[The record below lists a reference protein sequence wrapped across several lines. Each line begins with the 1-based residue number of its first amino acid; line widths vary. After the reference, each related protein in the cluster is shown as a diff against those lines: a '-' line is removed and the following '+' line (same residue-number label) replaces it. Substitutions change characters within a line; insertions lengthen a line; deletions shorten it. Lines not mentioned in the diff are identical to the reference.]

1 MANVNKVIDDIS
13 QILILKYDK
22 QKKAA
27 WGMHRGYMLLV
38 EGLYENNQN
47 YISISMCASFSGAP
61 VQQVLMHS
69 VRVADKVNCSSAG
82 YRMNLRYAVSGK
94 HDKNVDKAV
103 DSVRALVD
111 FVITNEGVNC
121 DEKGMQGTVEIWSF
135 QGKRVFLCP
144 ESAEGLS
151 FNLNKAAAANAG
163 IKENFVLGIVGA
175 IIGSLV
181 GMVVV
186 LLVARLGYISALASA
201 LMGFAVVFG
210 YKKLGKKMSILGG
223 VICAV
228 IAIVM
233 TYVAFRIDC
242 AWNLYD
248 VFQEAKGFYER
259 TFMECVKETKEWYER
274 LDAMDDYRHN
284 LIMMMLA
291 GVIGAIGAPLTEYKN
306 QIEQYDMGKLS

>member
-1 MANVNKVIDDIS
+1 MANVKKVIDDIS
-13 QILILKYDK
+13 QILVLKYDK
-22 QKKAA
+22 QAQVA

-38 EGLYENNQN
+38 EGVVENRQT
-47 YISISMCASFSGAP
+47 YISISLCASFSGAP

-69 VRVADKVNCSSAG
+69 VRVPDKVTCTSAG

-103 DSVRALVD
+103 DAVRALVD
-111 FVITNEGVNC
+111 FVITNEGMNC
-121 DEKGMQGTVEIWSF
+121 DEKGMQGTVEIWSL

-144 ESAEGLS
+144 ESAEGLTY
-151 FNLNKAAAANAG
+151 NMAKASAAYAN
-163 IKENFVLGIVGA
+163 IKENYVLGIVGA
-175 IIGSLV
+175 LLGSLV
-181 GMVVV
+181 GTAVV

-210 YKKLGKKMSILGG
+210 YKKLGKKMSIFGG
-223 VICAV
+223 VLCAI
-228 IAIVM
+228 IAIGM
-233 TYVAFRIDC
+233 TYVAFRVDC
-242 AWNLYD
+242 AWDLYNA
-248 VFQEAKGFYER
+248 FQETKGFYER
-259 TFMECVKETKEWYER
+259 TFMDCVKETKEWYER

-306 QIEQYDMGKLS
+306 QVEQYDMGKLS